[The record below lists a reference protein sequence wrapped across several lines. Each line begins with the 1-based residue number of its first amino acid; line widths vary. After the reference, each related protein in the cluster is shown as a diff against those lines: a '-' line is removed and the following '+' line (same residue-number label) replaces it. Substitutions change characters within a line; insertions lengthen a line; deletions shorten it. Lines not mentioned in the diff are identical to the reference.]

1 MHFGRIHSLIL
12 LLCAATIVS
21 AQTQTQS
28 SLPATA
34 SVTGQIK
41 IGETPA
47 RGVSVALMTA
57 DRRTTPDAQ
66 ASAQTRATT
75 DADGRYKFANIAAGN
90 FRVTVLSPGYI
101 VFGNSELVRNG
112 QQVTLK
118 DGEAVER
125 IDFTMTRGGVITGKV
140 TSNTNRPI
148 IGEPITIAAVDDSG
162 QQVQFNAPEGVGFR
176 TDDRGN
182 YRAYGLP
189 PGKYLVSAGR
199 GDNRGGPPGLT
210 ANRTY
215 QRTFHP
221 EATEES
227 TATPITVEAG
237 KEVTEVDIRMASV
250 ETFAAAGR
258 VVEAE
263 TGKPIAGVLIAHNT
277 VRSGGGRGGQA
288 QMPQMPQTPG
298 GTDGMSGTEGEFR
311 IEGLARGKYSVYV
324 AQDAQN
330 PLTSEYYSEPATF
343 EIATT
348 DAIGLE
354 IKLQRGASINGLVV
368 LDGAT
373 DPNLLANVRINA
385 AVRSSGGGGGGGRG
399 GNPTSVAPN
408 GMFRVAGLAPGR
420 VSLNVS
426 EANNQGPFSGLQIL
440 RIEKDSAELQS
451 GLEVTAGEQV
461 AGVRIFVAYG
471 TSSIRGVVRVEGGT
485 LTQGMRL
492 MVTARRTDGAG
503 GSGGRGGGMMPAQV
517 DGQGQF
523 QIERLVPG
531 TYEVSAQAMGGGG
544 FGGGGIGIGIGG
556 GRGGQ
561 QPGQQQ
567 PGQQQPAQ
575 QMRAVP
581 AMQTVIVGNN
591 ATQSVTLTLNLA
603 AQPTVNSQGN
613 QPGNR
618 QGGQQGNATNP
629 PRRRP

>member
-1 MHFGRIHSLIL
+1 MHFGRIHPLIL
-12 LLCAATIVS
+12 LLCAATFVS
-21 AQTQTQS
+21 AQTPTQS
-28 SLPATA
+28 TLPATA

-47 RGVSVALMTA
+47 RGVLVALITA
-57 DRRTTPDAQ
+57 DRRATPDAQ
-66 ASAQTRATT
+66 TSAQTRTTT

-90 FRVTVLSPGYI
+90 FRVTVLSPGYF

-148 IGEPITIAAVDDSG
+148 IGEPITLAAVDDSG
-162 QQVQFNAPEGVGFR
+162 KQVPFNAPEGVGFR

-250 ETFAAAGR
+250 KTFAAAGR

-263 TGKPIAGVLIAHNT
+263 TGKPISGVLIAHNT
-277 VRSGGGRGGQA
+277 VRSGGGRGGPA
-288 QMPQMPQTPG
+288 QMPQMPG

-311 IEGLARGKYSVYV
+311 IEGLARGNYSVYV

-348 DAIGLE
+348 DTTGLE
-354 IKLQRGASINGLVV
+354 IRLQRGASINGLVV

-385 AVRSSGGGGGGGRG
+385 AVRSSGGGGGGRG
-399 GNPTSVAPN
+399 GNPAPVTPN

-426 EANNQGPFSGLQIL
+426 EANNPGPFSGLQIL
-440 RIEKDSAELQS
+440 RIEKDGAELQS

-461 AGVRIFVAYG
+461 AGVRIFVACG
-471 TSSIRGVVRVEGGT
+471 TSSIRGMVRVEGGT

-492 MVTARRTDGAG
+492 MVTARRTDSAG

-531 TYEVSAQAMGGGG
+531 TYEVSAQAMGGG
-544 FGGGGIGIGIGG
+544 FGGVGGGVGG
-556 GRGGQ
+556 SGRGGQ
-561 QPGQQQ
+561 QLGQQQ
-567 PGQQQPAQ
+567 PGQPQQPAQ

-581 AMQTVIVGNN
+581 ATQTVIVGNN

-613 QPGNR
+613 QPGNQ

>member
-1 MHFGRIHSLIL
+1 
-12 LLCAATIVS
+12 
-21 AQTQTQS
+21 
-28 SLPATA
+28 
-34 SVTGQIK
+34 
-41 IGETPA
+41 
-47 RGVSVALMTA
+47 
-57 DRRTTPDAQ
+57 
-66 ASAQTRATT
+66 
-75 DADGRYKFANIAAGN
+75 
-90 FRVTVLSPGYI
+90 
-101 VFGNSELVRNG
+101 
-112 QQVTLK
+112 
-118 DGEAVER
+118 
-125 IDFTMTRGGVITGKV
+125 MTRGGVITGKV

-148 IGEPITIAAVDDSG
+148 IGEPITLAAVDDSG
-162 QQVQFNAPEGVGFR
+162 KQVPFNAPEGVGFR

-263 TGKPIAGVLIAHNT
+263 TGKPISGVLIAHNT
-277 VRSGGGRGGQA
+277 VRNGGGRGGPA
-288 QMPQMPQTPG
+288 QMPQIPG

-311 IEGLARGKYSVYV
+311 IEGLARGNYSVYV

-348 DAIGLE
+348 DATGLE
-354 IKLQRGASINGLVV
+354 IKLQRGASINGLVL

-385 AVRSSGGGGGGGRG
+385 AVRSSGGGGGGRG
-399 GNPTSVAPN
+399 GNPAPVTPN

-426 EANNQGPFSGLQIL
+426 EANNPVPFSGLQIL
-440 RIEKDSAELQS
+440 RIEKDGAELQS

-471 TSSIRGVVRVEGGT
+471 TSSIRGMVRVEGGT

-492 MVTARRTDGAG
+492 MVTARRTDSAG
-503 GSGGRGGGMMPAQV
+503 GSGGRGSGMMPAQV
-517 DGQGQF
+517 DAQGQF

-531 TYEVSAQAMGGGG
+531 TYEVSAQAMGGG
-544 FGGGGIGIGIGG
+544 FGGVGGSVGGG

-561 QPGQQQ
+561 QLGQQQ
-567 PGQQQPAQ
+567 PGQQQQPAQ

-581 AMQTVIVGNN
+581 ATQTVIVGNN

-603 AQPTVNSQGN
+603 AQPTVNSPGN
-613 QPGNR
+613 QPDNR